1 MLHMLSQQGFAVL
14 VAGTAYEALN
24 ILRQRPVDLLLTDII
39 MPGMDG
45 VDLAKEAR
53 KLHAGLKVLFATA
66 YMQVALKRAAA
77 HHGPVLYKPFRDGE
91 LIKAVNVAAAD
102 AVTRARAAAID
113 AAPPYPDS
121 LPAGRGR
128 RGARSRCVPTPRRSR
143 GSCGPRRAPRQRWRG
158 PRTSR
163 PNSADGGGPSCR

>member
-1 MLHMLSQQGFAVL
+1 VIDQLTIFVVEDDIALRDVMLHMLSQHGFAVL

-53 KLHAGLKVLFATA
+53 KLHPGLKVLFATA

-91 LIKAVNVAAAD
+91 LVKAVK
-102 AVTRARAAAID
+102 
-113 AAPPYPDS
+113 S
-121 LPAGRGR
+121 LL
-128 RGARSRCVPTPRRSR
+128 STP
-143 GSCGPRRAPRQRWRG
+143 
-158 PRTSR
+158 
-163 PNSADGGGPSCR
+163 

>member
-1 MLHMLSQQGFAVL
+1 MTAQLTILVVEDDIALRDVMLHMLSQQGFAVL

-66 YMQVALKRAAA
+66 YMQVALKRAAG

-91 LIKAVNVAAAD
+91 LIKAVK
-102 AVTRARAAAID
+102 
-113 AAPPYPDS
+113 S
-121 LPAGRGR
+121 LLQ
-128 RGARSRCVPTPRRSR
+128 TP
-143 GSCGPRRAPRQRWRG
+143 
-158 PRTSR
+158 
-163 PNSADGGGPSCR
+163 